1 LQKTPGTGTSCKQ
14 LPKAQGQRFGHAPAK
29 LMPQQGFIDEN
40 GELGLVISHRADT
53 LTRAQILR

>member
-1 LQKTPGTGTSCKQ
+1 
-14 LPKAQGQRFGHAPAK
+14 
-29 LMPQQGFIDEN
+29 MPQQGFIDEN